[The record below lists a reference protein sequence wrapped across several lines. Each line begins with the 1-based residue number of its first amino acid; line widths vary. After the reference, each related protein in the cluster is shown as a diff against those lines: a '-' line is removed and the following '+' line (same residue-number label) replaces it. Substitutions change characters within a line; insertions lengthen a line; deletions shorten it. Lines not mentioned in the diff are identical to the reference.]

1 VHRGNALRDLRRIAQ
16 RLAQLANGDAHD
28 GITDGHLGP
37 ERVQQHVFGDQA
49 VRMDHEVVKD
59 VKGFGGYGHS
69 LSLTPQTGVIRV
81 EAGEESLTPA
91 EQFYPL
97 AS

>member
-1 VHRGNALRDLRRIAQ
+1 VHRGNTLRDLRRIAQ

-59 VKGFGGYGHS
+59 VKGFGGYGYS
-69 LSLTPQTGVIRV
+69 LSLTPQTDVIQV

-91 EQFYPL
+91 EQFYTL